1 MTNWG
6 IINHIFLIELI
17 RNKLKE
23 TEIIIKDRRTFKQT
37 WRRTKNQH
45 WNAKWKKTA
54 SKWRKKIKRNKWTSF
69 LKQMKKYQNQ
79 KKSQIYSEWE
89 VIWNHI
95 HTQSWLVEVVT
106 TIILVQN
113 QTKIISVDLI
123 KSCPSIHLHYHSQ
136 FIENTQSKRQEAA
149 NYCQLATIIIAKCV
163 KLFRNE
169 ITGFTEFSIRD
180 GSGRQL
186 DPASAVWLRH
196 LILCDIGINKWTTS
210 VTFRWSSTFRSDQ

>member
-1 MTNWG
+1 MN
-6 IINHIFLIELI
+6 IFLKTNEEIS
-17 RNKLKE
+17 KSKE
-23 TEIIIKDRRTFKQT
+23 NSYLFRVRSDMKQ
-37 WRRTKNQH
+37 
-45 WNAKWKKTA
+45 
-54 SKWRKKIKRNKWTSF
+54 
-69 LKQMKKYQNQ
+69 
-79 KKSQIYSEWE
+79 YS
-89 VIWNHI
+89 
-95 HTQSWLVEVVT
+95 QSWLVEVVT

-136 FIENTQSKRQEAA
+136 FIVNTQSKRQEAA

-186 DPASAVWLRH
+186 DPASAV
-196 LILCDIGINKWTTS
+196 
-210 VTFRWSSTFRSDQ
+210 